1 MKLNIDQIKESLQK
15 TKEYISNDLSEEEDK
30 EINLYIDTLIYNLQ
44 EKIKKI
50 DIVNLSESIKQY
62 IKENEDV

>member
-15 TKEYISNDLSEEEDK
+15 TKEYIANDLSEEEDRAA
-30 EINLYIDTLIYNLQ
+30 NLYIDHLILALQ

-50 DIVNLSESIKQY
+50 DIVSLSESIKQY
-62 IKENEDV
+62 IEENEDV

>member
-30 EINLYIDTLIYNLQ
+30 EINLYIDTLIKNLQ